1 MNKKGGI
8 LLGLLIFVV
17 IVASPILYN
26 KGKAKA
32 APVINLN
39 TPVIQQLSDKEC
51 VEPADYMRQN
61 HMQLLLQWRDAK
73 VRDGQ
78 TVYINSKGKAYDISL
93 EGTCLKCH
101 NDRPTSTSAI
111 SDVAKSNVPAS
122 NVAKSNVS
130 APNAATTNLTSDGNN
145 EFCFSCHNYASVKPN
160 CWNCHADPRG
170 AQK

>member
-26 KGKAKA
+26 MGKAKA

-51 VEPADYMRQN
+51 VESPEYMRQN

-101 NDRPTSTSAI
+101 NDKPVVDS
-111 SDVAKSNVPAS
+111 VAS
-122 NVAKSNVS
+122 NSAKPNVS
-130 APNAATTNLTSDGNN
+130 ASNAATMNLTSDGSNQ
-145 EFCFSCHNYASVKPN
+145 FCFSCHNYASVKPN
-160 CWNCHADPRG
+160 CWNCHSDPRG

>member
-17 IVASPILYN
+17 VVASPILYN
-26 KGKAKA
+26 MGKAKA

-101 NDRPTSTSAI
+101 NDKPVSSSVT
-111 SDVAKSNVPAS
+111 S

-130 APNAATTNLTSDGNN
+130 APNAATTNLTSDGSN

-160 CWNCHADPRG
+160 CWNCHSDPRG

>member
-51 VEPADYMRQN
+51 VEPAEYMRQN

-78 TVYINSKGKAYDISL
+78 SVYINSKGKAYDISL

-101 NDRPTSTSAI
+101 DDKTVSDSVTSNA
-111 SDVAKSNVPAS
+111 AKP
-122 NVAKSNVS
+122 NVS
-130 APNAATTNLTSDGNN
+130 APNAATTNLTSDGSNQ
-145 EFCFSCHNYASVKPN
+145 FCFSCHNYASVKPN
-160 CWNCHADPRG
+160 CWNCHSDPRE

>member
-8 LLGLLIFVV
+8 LLGLLIFVI

-32 APVINLN
+32 APVVNLN

-51 VEPADYMRQN
+51 VEPAEYMRQN

-78 TVYINSKGKAYDISL
+78 SVYINSKGKAYDISL

-101 NDRPTSTSAI
+101 NDKPVSSSVPST
-111 SDVAKSNVPAS
+111 VAKTNISAS
-122 NVAKSNVS
+122 NA
-130 APNAATTNLTSDGNN
+130 APTNLTSDGSN